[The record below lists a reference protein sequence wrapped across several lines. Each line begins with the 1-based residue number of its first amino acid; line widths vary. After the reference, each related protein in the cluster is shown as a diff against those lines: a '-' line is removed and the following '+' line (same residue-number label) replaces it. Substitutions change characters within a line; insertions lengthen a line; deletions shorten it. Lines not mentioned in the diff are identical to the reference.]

1 MLQQLEIQN
10 IALIEKICIE
20 VGKGLNVLTGETG
33 AGKSII
39 IDSINAI
46 LGERL
51 SKELIRTGK
60 DKASVEAV
68 FQIENKN
75 IEAFLEEIGVE
86 PEEDGTL
93 IISREFTLS
102 GKNSCRINGK
112 MVTVS
117 MLKELGSRLVDV
129 HGQHDNQSLLRTESH
144 IELLDSFGS
153 NQIDDLKDKYT
164 NLLVEY
170 KNIKSK
176 VRALAG
182 DKNDREK
189 KIDFLSFQI
198 DEIKKAKLK
207 IGEDE
212 ELNRQR
218 NVLSNAERIIEALS
232 GVYENIF
239 SGNNIKSSVYDSLS
253 DAISQLSSISKL
265 DEKYGKLAVK
275 LEEIS
280 YQLDDVVEQIRKER
294 DNTEYSPD
302 LLEQVEERIDL
313 IVRLKKK
320 YGATIEDVLEYLKKA
335 ESEYDEI
342 IKSDE
347 IVNELNKK
355 LVNIAVELYDTAAML
370 NDERNKAA
378 RILEEQ
384 IGKELEDLE
393 MKKAQFKVNIDFNS
407 EKDENDEYK
416 FWGNGLNKVEFLI
429 SPNAGEPLKPLS
441 KIVSGGEMSRI
452 MLAIKTILANV
463 DDIPTLIFDEIDIG
477 ISGKAAQKVAEKLSI
492 ISGSHQVLCVTHLA
506 QIACMADGHFQIEK
520 QSIDNLTKTSVRRIS
535 DKEIKNE
542 IARILGGSN
551 ISDITLKHAEEIL
564 GNAKK
569 FKINSRS

>member
-1 MLQQLEIQN
+1 LLQQLEIQN

-46 LGERL
+46 LGGRL
-51 SKELIRTGK
+51 SKDLIRTGK

-68 FQIENKN
+68 FQVENKN
-75 IEAFLEEIGVE
+75 IEGLIKEIGVE

-117 MLKELGSRLVDV
+117 MLKELGSRLIDV

-144 IELLDSFGS
+144 IDLLDSFGAS
-153 NQIDDLKDKYT
+153 RINDLKDKYT
-164 NLLVEY
+164 ALLGEY
-170 KNIKSK
+170 KNIKGK
-176 VRALAG
+176 IRALAG

-189 KIDFLSFQI
+189 KMDFLRFQI
-198 DEIKKAKLK
+198 DEIKKSKLK

-253 DAISQLSSISKL
+253 DAISQLNSISKM
-265 DEKYGKLAVK
+265 DEKYGKLAAK

-302 LLEQVEERIDL
+302 LLEQVEERLDL

-320 YGATIEDVLEYLKKA
+320 YGATIEEVLKYLEKA
-335 ESEYDEI
+335 EIEYDEM

-347 IVNELNKK
+347 IVNELNKR
-355 LVNIAVELYDTAAML
+355 LLSTADELYSIAAQL

-378 RILEEQ
+378 QILEMQ
-384 IGKELEDLE
+384 IGKELEELE
-393 MKKAQFKVNIDFNS
+393 MKKAQFKVSIEFNS

-416 FWGNGLNKVEFLI
+416 FWVNGLNKVEFLI

-441 KIVSGGEMSRI
+441 KIASGGEMSRI

-492 ISGSHQVLCVTHLA
+492 ISGNHQVLCVTHLA
-506 QIACMADGHFQIEK
+506 QIACMADEHFQIEK
-520 QSIDNLTKTSVRRIS
+520 QSADNLTKTSVQKIN
-535 DKEIKNE
+535 DKQIKNE

-569 FKINSRS
+569 FKTNSRS